1 MKWFKRIGIA
11 LLIVLVLVLLAALW
25 LLNTGAGARFVLAR
39 AEAALDGKLIVERSS
54 GTLAGPLRL
63 EGLRY
68 RDAEAGV
75 DARVGTLSVDLA
87 LTALLGRRVVVQ
99 DLAVE
104 AVDVALTT
112 LPPKPE
118 EPAGTFSLQPPLDIA
133 LERFALR
140 GAKISQDGQPLF
152 AADSLDL
159 AAAWTGAGITVR
171 QLALRAPDGS
181 VDLDGTLTTREGYA
195 GKGRTTFRWRAGDA
209 EYAGTL
215 DADSDGKQARL
226 ALRLDTPMAATLDA
240 TLGQDARW
248 PWTLALDVPRFDPK
262 VLAPEAGLAGVAVA
276 LRGEGDRGQGSL
288 AGDVTLDER
297 RLHIEPL
304 RYALTDELLRI
315 EALGITS
322 PDFEGRLDANGEVRL
337 KADPVSATLT
347 LDWKDVV
354 LPAELAGQVLASHG
368 RLDVEGSAAAYAARG
383 SLSVGPPGQLAD
395 ITLDLD
401 GTPEAVALKTLALVQ
416 PKGGLDASG
425 TVTLKPAI
433 GWDIRAKAQRLDPG
447 AFAADWPG
455 ALDFDLASTGT
466 LTDQG
471 PDTTLR
477 IDRLGGTLRQ
487 RPVGGQADLTIKPDF
502 IVDGNLTLR
511 SGGST
516 VEMTGRGGN
525 QTDAS
530 LRLAIASLADWLP
543 DAGGRLGGDFR
554 IRGRWPALNVD
565 GRADGTAIA
574 FGDLHIDTLGVTA
587 NVANLEDPSGKA
599 TVTVAGLTQGDLRFD
614 SLAVEAEGN
623 QTSHRL
629 RLAGAGK
636 PADITLALSGGAKDG
651 RWNGSLGTLGL
662 SIAGPRETTRFD
674 LAAPAAMGWDGQRF
688 TLADSCLT
696 GADARLCVGGN
707 GAADGSLAARY
718 RIEKLPLRT
727 VVRLAAPDAPVR
739 LRGEINGEGDI
750 RRDAA
755 GALNGQATLTSA
767 EGSVIYVEAG
777 AQPLL
782 SYTGFAL
789 DARFSP
795 SATVATVKAGLDHDG
810 RLDGRVELGGAPGSD
825 QNLGGRVTLDLKSLA
840 FLELLTTEVA
850 NTKGSLAA
858 DYTLGGTLSAP
869 QLAGALTL
877 KDFATEVPIAGLK
890 LHDGQV
896 TLRAEGADRFVLQGG
911 IGSGKGRLTIDG
923 NGGLAA
929 AAPLAITIRG
939 EDFLAADIPAANVLI
954 SPDLSIERNASGT
967 YVNGKVAVPKAN
979 VDVSKLPGGGASAA
993 SPDVV
998 VTDAERVE
1006 PGQAPPVVVNVSVEL
1021 GDQVKL
1027 AGFGLDGT
1035 IAGNLRINQRPGRA
1049 PTGTGT
1055 LNVGGTYKAYGQDL
1069 KIETGRVLFAGTA
1082 LDNPGLDIRA
1092 VRKIEADDVTAGLM
1106 VRGTAILP
1114 VLTVFS
1120 EPAMEQS
1127 QALSYLVTGKPLSA
1141 LGSGEGDM
1149 LGTAARALGTAGG
1162 DLLAKSIGK
1171 RMGVDDIGVADNAA
1185 LGGAAFT
1192 VGKYLSP
1199 KLYLS
1204 YGVGIFE
1211 PGEVVTLRY
1220 LFHRRW
1226 NFEAQSATNGNR
1238 AGINYRYEK

>member
-1 MKWFKRIGIA
+1 MKWLKRIAIA
-11 LLIVLVLVLLAALW
+11 LLIVLAIAAAALAW
-25 LLNTGAGARFVLAR
+25 LLNTGAGARFALAR
-39 AEAALDGKLIVERSS
+39 VQSALDGKLVVEHSS

-63 EGLRY
+63 EGVRY

-75 DARVGTLSVDLA
+75 DAKIAA
-87 LTALLGRRVVVQ
+87 LTADVALSALLGKRVVIRQ
-99 DLAVE
+99 LEVE
-104 AVDVALTT
+104 TLDVALTT

-118 EPAGTFSLQPPLDIA
+118 EPSAPFSLEPPLDIA

-140 GAKISQDGQPLF
+140 GAAISRDGEPLF
-152 AADSLDL
+152 AADSLNL
-159 AAAWTGAGITVR
+159 AAAWTHEGLTVR
-171 QLALRAPDGS
+171 ELALRAPDGQ
-181 VDLDGTLTTREGYA
+181 VDLDGTLTTYQGYG
-195 GKGRTTFRWRAGDA
+195 GKGRTTFRWRVAEA

-215 DADSDGKQARL
+215 DADSDGKLARL
-226 ALRLDTPMAATLDA
+226 ALKLESPMTATLDA
-240 TLGQDARW
+240 TLGQNDRW
-248 PWTLALDVPRFDPK
+248 PWTVALEVPRFDPK
-262 VLAPEAGLAGVAVA
+262 RLAPEAGLASAAVS
-276 LRGEGDRGQGSL
+276 LRGEGDLERGSL
-288 AGDVTLDER
+288 SGDVTLDER
-297 RLHIEPL
+297 GLHLQPL
-304 RYALTDELLRI
+304 DYTLKDQILRI
-315 EALGITS
+315 EALGLTS
-322 PDFEGRLDANGEVRL
+322 PDVEGRLDASGEVRL
-337 KADPVSATLT
+337 ADEPVSATARVS
-347 LDWKDVV
+347 WKDLV
-354 LPAELAGQVLASHG
+354 LPADLAGQALASHG
-368 RLDVEGSAAAYAARG
+368 TLDVEGSAAAYAARG
-383 SLSVGPPGQLAD
+383 RLSVGPPGQLAD
-395 ITLDLD
+395 LTLDLS

-416 PKGGLDASG
+416 PNGGLDASG
-425 TVTLKPAI
+425 TVTLQPAI
-433 GWDIRAKAQRLDPG
+433 GWDIQAKAQRLDPG

-455 ALDFDLASTGT
+455 ALDFDLASRGT
-466 LTDQG
+466 LTDRG

-477 IDRLGGTLRQ
+477 IERLGGTLRK
-487 RPVGGQADLTIKPDF
+487 RPVGGSADLTIKPDF
-502 IVDGNLTLR
+502 IVDGQLSLR

-516 VEMTGRGGN
+516 VEVTGRGGN

-530 LRLAIASLADWLP
+530 LRLAIGSLADWLP

-554 IRGRWPALNVD
+554 VRGRWPALDV
-565 GRADGTAIA
+565 DGTAEGA
-574 FGDLHIDTLGVTA
+574 RLALGDLRVDTLSLNA
-587 NVANLEDPSGKA
+587 HVANLENPSGKA
-599 TVTVAGLTQGDLRFD
+599 TLTLGGLSQGELRFD

-623 QTSHRL
+623 QARHRL

-636 PADITLALSGGAKDG
+636 PADVTLALSGSARDG
-651 RWNGSLGTLGL
+651 RWNGTLESLGLAV
-662 SIAGPRETTRFD
+662 AGPREVTRFD
-674 LAAPAAMGWDGQRF
+674 LAAPAALGWDGQRF
-688 TLADSCLT
+688 TLADSCLS
-696 GADARLCVGGN
+696 GANARLCVGGS
-707 GAADGSLAARY
+707 GGADGSLAARY
-718 RIEKLPLRT
+718 RIEALPLRT

-750 RRDAA
+750 RRDAS
-755 GALNGQATLTSA
+755 GALNGRATLSSN
-767 EGSVIYVEAG
+767 EGSIIYVDG
-777 AQPLL
+777 GSQPLL

-789 DARFSP
+789 EAQFSP
-795 SATVATVKAGLDHDG
+795 ASSVATVKAGLDQNG
-810 RLDGRVELGGAPGSD
+810 RLDGRVQLDGPLGGDPALD
-825 QNLGGRVTLDLKSLA
+825 GRVTLNLQSLA
-840 FLELLTTEVA
+840 FVELLTSEVA
-850 NTKGSLAA
+850 NTKGRVSA
-858 DYTLGGTLSAP
+858 DYGIDGTLSAP
-869 QLAGALTL
+869 QLSGALKL
-877 KDFATEVPIAGLK
+877 EDFATEVPIAGLK
-890 LHDGQV
+890 LRDGQV
-896 TLRAEGADRFVLQGG
+896 SLRAEGADRFVLEGSIVSGQGTL
-911 IGSGKGRLTIDG
+911 KIDG
-923 NGGLAA
+923 DGGLAA
-929 AAPLAITIRG
+929 DAPLTMTIRG
-939 EDFLAADIPAANVLI
+939 ENVLAADIPAANVI
-954 SPDLSIERNASGT
+954 VSPDLSIERNASGT
-967 YVNGKVAVPKAN
+967 YVSGKVAVPKAN

-998 VTDAERVE
+998 IVDAEQVE

-1106 VRGTAILP
+1106 IRGTAIVP

-1171 RMGVDDIGVADNAA
+1171 RMGVDDIGVADNAV